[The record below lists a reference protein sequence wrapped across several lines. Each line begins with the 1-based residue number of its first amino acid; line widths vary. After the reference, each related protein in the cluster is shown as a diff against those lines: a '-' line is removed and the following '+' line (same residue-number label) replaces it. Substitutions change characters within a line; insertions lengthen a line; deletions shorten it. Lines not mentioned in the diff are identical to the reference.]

1 VLAGLI
7 SVGAM
12 FGHPLRMMGESR
24 SRIEPTRSVWD
35 SVYTDSQAFRGDSLY
50 KAQCGKCHAANLS
63 GGDEGPA
70 LNTAIFLS
78 NWDGRT
84 LDELVDRIRN
94 SMPPDDPNT
103 IPRKQIV
110 DMLAQN
116 HFSSGRTAFADG
128 AGGLKNIK
136 FLQSRPY

>member
-1 VLAGLI
+1 
-7 SVGAM
+7 M

-24 SRIEPTRSVWD
+24 SSISRRHVVQGAVRQVSRGE
-35 SVYTDSQAFRGDSLY
+35 SQ
-50 KAQCGKCHAANLS
+50 S